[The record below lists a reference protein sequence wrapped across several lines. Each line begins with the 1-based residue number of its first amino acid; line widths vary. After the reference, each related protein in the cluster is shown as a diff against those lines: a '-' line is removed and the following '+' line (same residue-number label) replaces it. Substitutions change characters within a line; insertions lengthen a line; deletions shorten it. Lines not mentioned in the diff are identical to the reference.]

1 MTAVITEMIYA
12 VAGTVAFSILFS
24 VPRRYYLYCG
34 LIGGA
39 GWLVYS
45 LSGRILPPEGAA
57 LSATVI
63 VILLSRI
70 AAVIGR
76 CPATIFMIPG
86 IFPLIPGAGIY
97 WTSYYIVTEQ
107 LDLALHTGYEAVK
120 TAVAIVLGILFVFE
134 VPGRFFKVFEREGRK

>member
-24 VPRRYYLYCG
+24 VPRRYYLSCG

>member
-24 VPRRYYLYCG
+24 VPRRYYLSCG
-34 LIGGA
+34 FIGGA

-120 TAVAIVLGILFVFE
+120 KAVAIVLGILFVFE